1 MGWKHNN
8 VSILLS
14 HTTRMYDRA
23 HNARKKEGKGRKGRA
38 DGDESRTAFC
48 GEEGTSSTG
57 ALAAVAAASGAPG
70 GGPGGNGG
78 GSSAMGRGWRGLT
91 IFVFSL
97 TRIVGR

>member
-14 HTTRMYDRA
+14 HTTRRA
-23 HNARKKEGKGRKGRA
+23 HNARKKRAKDQKAGRT

-48 GEEGTSSTG
+48 GEEGTSTG